1 MRPTRTKTPGS
12 DPVTVAQ
19 QPISPADQQIGRSAG
34 QQVSMSAG
42 QQVSRSADQ
51 QISRILRQIRQG
63 SASTG
68 DDRDGKP
75 GHTTRVGP

>member
-1 MRPTRTKTPGS
+1 MRPTRTKTGS

-19 QPISPADQQIGRSAG
+19 QLSR
-34 QQVSMSAG
+34 SAG
-42 QQVSRSADQ
+42 QQVSRSAGQQVSRSVDHQISRSAGQ

-63 SASTG
+63 SASRG